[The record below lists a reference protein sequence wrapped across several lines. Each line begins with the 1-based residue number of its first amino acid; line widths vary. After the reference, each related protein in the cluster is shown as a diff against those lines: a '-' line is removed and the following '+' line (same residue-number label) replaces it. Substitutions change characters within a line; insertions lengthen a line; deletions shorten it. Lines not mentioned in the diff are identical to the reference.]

1 MILSELIK
9 LCITSTRVKRA
20 DETYSTELE
29 LIHDKEIIF
38 FGTIDDLIDRN
49 MDLFQEYCGSQVLGW
64 MIQRKETEYH
74 EFKSGLEV
82 YGCIIPGVLSIRVGK
97 PVDFIDKWID
107 FLYDDGKSKKSWK
120 PRITLW
126 DFIRLNDKPKNTRVV
141 IRTKEGIYNYS
152 GTVKELRTMLDSP
165 NHNSI
170 SNYDYIYLMYVEY
183 KELYRTGFRRL
194 FGKRYEYPHLTIHLD
209 I

>member
-9 LCITSTRVKRA
+9 LCITNSRVA
-20 DETYSTELE
+20 GVDETHLTEIE

-38 FGTIDDLIDRN
+38 FGTIDDLIDKN
-49 MDLFQEYCGSQVLGW
+49 LDLFQEYCGSQVLGW
-64 MIQRKETEYH
+64 MIQHNKSGSY
-74 EFKSGLEV
+74 EFK
-82 YGCIIPGVLSIRVGK
+82 PRVLSIRVGK

-126 DFIRLNDKPKNTRVV
+126 DFIRLNDKPKSTRVV

-152 GTVKELRTMLDSP
+152 GTMKELRKMLDSP

-183 KELYRTGFRRL
+183 KELHRTGFRRL
-194 FGKRYEYPHLTIHLD
+194 FGKGYEYPHLTIHLD